1 MLRLWLKE
9 PHEKARLR
17 RVTTENASTSPASTV
32 PTLVTPQGFRIEGLD
47 VGGLAALL
55 RGLV

>member
-1 MLRLWLKE
+1 MRLWLKE
-9 PHEKARLR
+9 PHATPRLR
-17 RVTTENASTSPASTV
+17 RVTMETASTPPASAV